1 MAEGTIKKLT
11 DRGFGFIKTGGD
23 KAFSSTHR
31 ASKASVSTNCVKAK
45 RCPTRKA
52 GDQKA
57 RAPRTSSRCSS
68 ATTILCCRPRGSEPG
83 LARRPFRRRR
93 PHRPGRFRPSP
104 ARRCGRIEL
113 GWSRYATK
121 RENDGRQHLHPRPT
135 PNTVRSAD
143 GKVLAAPE
151 GWVLLPPGDAA
162 LTRRVKAAGDHWVVQ
177 EKKGRKVFS
186 RGVWAPA
193 ATIDKIRAELEAER
207 STEGYAKRKDA
218 DARRRD
224 KAQAEYVEDF
234 YGAVL
239 AFLAFHPAHADLAE
253 RLARAVADH
262 ATPVGS
268 GTVART
274 KRIPVEQRA
283 EAAVIAWMRH
293 QTTAYESMVIPR
305 IKGKRREVR
314 RMLPSDPRSC

>member
-1 MAEGTIKKLT
+1 MSVQPT
-11 DRGFGFIKTGGD
+11 DNTFT
-23 KAFSSTHR
+23 
-31 ASKASVSTNCVKAK
+31 
-45 RCPTRKA
+45 
-52 GDQKA
+52 
-57 RAPRTSSRCSS
+57 
-68 ATTILCCRPRGSEPG
+68 PG
-83 LARRPFRRRR
+83 
-93 PHRPGRFRPSP
+93 
-104 ARRCGRIEL
+104 
-113 GWSRYATK
+113 
-121 RENDGRQHLHPRPT
+121 PT
-135 PNTVRSAD
+135 PNTVRAAD
-143 GKVLAAPE
+143 GKILTAPE

-177 EKKGRKVFS
+177 ERKGRKVCS

-193 ATIDKIRAELEAER
+193 ATIERIRADLDAER
-207 STEGYAKRKDA
+207 STESFAKKKEA

-234 YGAVL
+234 LGAVRS
-239 AFLAFHPAHADLAE
+239 FLAFHGNYADLAD
-253 RLARAVADH
+253 RMARAVTDH

-293 QTTAYESMVIPR
+293 KTTAYESMAILR

-314 RMLPSDPRSC
+314 RMLARRSHDLLVGYRRGESMPEGCPLQKALASGLSAQSDLSS